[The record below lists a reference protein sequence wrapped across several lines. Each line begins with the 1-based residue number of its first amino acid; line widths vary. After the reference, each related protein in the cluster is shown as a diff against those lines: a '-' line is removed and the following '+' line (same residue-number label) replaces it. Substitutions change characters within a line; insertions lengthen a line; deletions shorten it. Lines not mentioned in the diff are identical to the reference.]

1 MEKLELDNKKF
12 VDSIK
17 RMKEEKTKESQSIM
31 LEEMMQA
38 KFLNPTTLNIKPDE
52 NGKLNIPQGTQ
63 ISFYT
68 IISTDKK
75 KFAMAFT
82 DNSEMNKWI
91 EANIKGGV
99 NPENISKNSAVMGF
113 MDYAKIILNQKSDL
127 DGLVINPYNEN
138 IVFNKEQISSLKEQR
153 INKEKYG
160 ITMNKINQN
169 EQIGLRKLLPQEY
182 PTEMIDTIIDYM
194 KKSDEISSAYILKMK
209 KDEKESYLIVVD
221 FIGEL
226 NIVLGGI
233 ARIAKPFLTNEI
245 KSLDMVPL
253 NSPLGKEAI
262 KNADM
267 FYNKDGIQLFTKTKN
282 IEKTEIVENAIKYIY
297 EFFENITDGHDVY
310 HSLRV
315 YNLADKIAQ
324 EEGAD
329 LETVRLSALLHDV
342 DDRKI
347 VGQQKVPFEN
357 AKTFLKNNNVEDK
370 KIEEICEIISKI
382 SFKGTGTKIPS
393 TLEGKIV
400 QDADRLDAIGAIG
413 IGRTFAYHGCHKLPM
428 HNPECPYRENIS
440 EEEYYSNDA
449 TTINHFYEKLLK
461 LKDLMNT
468 ETAKRIAENRH
479 KYLEGFLNEFLEE
492 WEGLR

>member
-1 MEKLELDNKKF
+1 MEKLDNQKF
-12 VDSIK
+12 VNSIK
-17 RMKEEKTKESQSIM
+17 KMKEEKTKESQSIM
-31 LEEMMQA
+31 LGEMMQA

-52 NGKLNIPQGTQ
+52 NGKVNIPVGTQ

-82 DNSEMNKWI
+82 DNVEMNKWI
-91 EANIKGGV
+91 DANIKGGV
-99 NPENISKNSAVMGF
+99 SPDKISKNSAVMGF
-113 MDYAKIILNQKSDL
+113 MDYAEIILNKDSDL

-138 IVFNKEQISSLKEQR
+138 IVFNKEQIASLREQR

-169 EQIGLRKLLPQEY
+169 EQIGLRKLLPEEY
-182 PTEMIDTIIDYM
+182 PSEMINSIIDYM
-194 KKSDEISSAYILKMK
+194 KNSDEISSAYILKMK

-221 FIGEL
+221 FVGEL

-233 ARIAKPFLTNEI
+233 AKIAKPFLTKDI

-267 FYNKDGIQLFTKTKN
+267 FYNKDGVQLFTKTKD
-282 IEKTEIVENAIKYIY
+282 IKKSEVVENAIKYVY
-297 EFFENITDGHDVY
+297 DFFENITDGHDVF

-324 EEGAD
+324 EEEAD
-329 LETVRLSALLHDV
+329 LETVRLAALLHDV

-347 VGQQKVPFEN
+347 VGNQKVPFEN
-357 AKTFLKNNNVEDK
+357 AKRFLRNNNVSED

-382 SFKGTGTKIPS
+382 SFKGTGTRVPD

-413 IGRTFAYHGCHKLPM
+413 IGRVFMYHGNHKLPM

-440 EEEYYSNDA
+440 EEEYYSNDVTA
-449 TTINHFYEKLLK
+449 INHFYEKLLK

-468 ETAKRIAENRH
+468 KTAKRISENRH
-479 KYLEGFLNEFLEE
+479 KYMEVFLKEFLDE
-492 WEGLR
+492 WDGLK